1 MQITFTR
8 DQAQTRE
15 GMIFRLTCTIEQ
27 SDEETRE
34 YAYYRFPSPRE
45 VLFELL
51 TPATP
56 DSNVVVVDHDSADKA
71 WASEAAIRLACQEAT
86 ERYKLARSWT
96 GSETVTF

>member
-1 MQITFTR
+1 
-8 DQAQTRE
+8 
-15 GMIFRLTCTIEQ
+15 MIFRLTCMIEQ

-51 TPATP
+51 TPTTLGGNVATA
-56 DSNVVVVDHDSADKA
+56 DYHSAEKA
-71 WASEAAIRLACQEAT
+71 WAAEAAIRLACEEAAQH
-86 ERYKLARSWT
+86 YKIARSWT